1 MVITTLTRLGI
12 GKAMLDSK
20 LFRTELDETAA
31 KLARRGYQ
39 LDVDTLRQLEEQR
52 KSIQV
57 EVENLQS
64 TRNTISKQIGQKM
77 AAGDK
82 AGAEEI
88 KKQIGTLGSD
98 LDAKKT
104 QLATVQQQLDEIT
117 LSVPNIVAADV
128 PDGKDE
134 SENLEVSRWGTPKE
148 YDFEVKD
155 HVDLGEMGGGLDFAS
170 ATKLTGARFIV
181 MQGQFARL
189 HRAIAQFMLDLHTEQ
204 HGYTEMYVPYLVNSD
219 SLYGTGQLPKFGA
232 DLFHTEPLT
241 EKVNDEEPRKLSLIP
256 TAEVPLTN
264 MVRDT
269 ILDEAELPLKM
280 TAHTPCFRSE
290 AGSYGRD
297 TRGLIRMHQ
306 FDKVELVQIVKPED
320 SEQALEEL
328 TGHAEKVLQLLDLPY
343 RKVVLCTGDMGFGA
357 HKTYDLEVW
366 VPAQKTYRE
375 ISSCSNVWDFQARRM
390 QARFRRKGEKK
401 PELVHTLNGS
411 GLAVG
416 RTMVAILENNQQA
429 DGRIE
434 IPQVLRKYMND
445 ATHIG

>member
-1 MVITTLTRLGI
+1 
-12 GKAMLDSK
+12 MLDSK
-20 LFRTELDETAA
+20 LLRTELDDTAE
-31 KLARRGYQ
+31 KLARRGYK
-39 LDVDTLRQLEEQR
+39 LDVETIRTLEDQR

-64 TRNTISKQIGQKM
+64 SRNSISKQIGQKM

-82 AGAEEI
+82 EGAEEI

-98 LDAKKT
+98 LEAKKV
-104 QLATVQQQLDEIT
+104 QLAEIQNKLEYIT
-117 LSVPNIVAADV
+117 LSVPNLPDDEV
-128 PDGKDE
+128 PAGKDE
-134 SENLEVSRWGTPKE
+134 NDNVEVSRWGEPKS

-155 HVDLGEMGGGLDFAS
+155 HVDLGEMGDGLDFAC
-170 ATKLTGARFIV
+170 ATKITGARFIV
-181 MQGQFARL
+181 MKGQFARL
-189 HRAIAQFMLDLHTEQ
+189 HRAIAQFMLDLHTEE
-204 HGYTEMYVPYLVNSD
+204 HGYTEVYVPYLVNSD
-219 SLYGTGQLPKFGA
+219 SLYGTGQLPKFGE

-256 TAEVPLTN
+256 TAEVPVTN

-269 ILDEAELPLKM
+269 IVDEADLPIKM

-306 FDKVELVQIVKPED
+306 FDKVELIQITKPED
-320 SEQALEEL
+320 SMAALEEL
-328 TGHAEKVLQLLDLPY
+328 TGHAEKVLQMLELPY
-343 RKVVLCTGDMGFGA
+343 RKVILCTGDMGFGA
-357 HKTYDLEVW
+357 RKTYDLEVW
-366 VPAQKTYRE
+366 VPAQETYRE
-375 ISSCSNVWDFQARRM
+375 ISSCSNTWDFQARRM

-401 PELVHTLNGS
+401 PELLHTLNGS

-416 RTMVAILENNQQA
+416 RTMVAILENNQEA
-429 DGRIE
+429 DGRIA
-434 IPQVLRKYMND
+434 IPAALQKYMGG

>member
-1 MVITTLTRLGI
+1 
-12 GKAMLDSK
+12 MLDSK
-20 LFRTELDETAA
+20 LLRTELDETAA
-31 KLARRGYQ
+31 KLARRGFK
-39 LDVDTLRQLEEQR
+39 LDVETIRKLEEQR

-64 TRNTISKQIGQKM
+64 TRNSISKQIGQKM

-82 AGAEEI
+82 EGAEEI

-98 LDAKKT
+98 LDAKKVELE
-104 QLATVQQQLDEIT
+104 QVMAQLDEFT
-117 LSVPNIVAADV
+117 LSVPNIPDDEV

-134 SENLEVSRWGTPKE
+134 NDNVEISRWGEPKT
-148 YDFEVKD
+148 YDFELKD

-170 ATKLTGARFIV
+170 AVKITGARFIV
-181 MQGQFARL
+181 MKGQFARL
-189 HRAIAQFMLDLHTEQ
+189 HRAIAQFMLDLHTEE

-219 SLYGTGQLPKFGA
+219 SLFGTGQLPKFGK
-232 DLFHTEPLT
+232 DLFHTEPLV

-256 TAEVPLTN
+256 TAEVPVTN
-264 MVRDT
+264 LVRDT
-269 ILDEAELPLKM
+269 ISDEADLPIKM

-306 FDKVELVQIVKPED
+306 FDKVELVQITKPED
-320 SEQALEEL
+320 SMNALEEL
-328 TGHAEKVLQLLDLPY
+328 TGHAEKVLQLLELPY

-357 HKTYDLEVW
+357 RKTYDLEVW
-366 VPAQKTYRE
+366 VPAQETYRE
-375 ISSCSNVWDFQARRM
+375 ISSCSNMWDFQARRM

-416 RTMVAILENNQQA
+416 RTMVAILENNQEA
-429 DGRIE
+429 DGRIA
-434 IPQVLRKYMND
+434 IPSVLQKYMAG

>member
-1 MVITTLTRLGI
+1 
-12 GKAMLDSK
+12 MLDSK
-20 LFRTELDETAA
+20 LLRTELDETAA
-31 KLARRGYQ
+31 KLARRGFK
-39 LDVDTLRQLEEQR
+39 LDVDTISQLEEQR

-64 TRNTISKQIGQKM
+64 TRNSISKQIGQKM
-77 AAGDK
+77 ASGDK
-82 AGAEEI
+82 EGAEEI

-98 LDAKKT
+98 LEAKKVE
-104 QLATVQQQLDEIT
+104 LAEVLGKLEDIT
-117 LSVPNIVAADV
+117 LSVPNLPDDEV
-128 PDGKDE
+128 PNGKDE
-134 SENLEVSRWGTPKE
+134 SENVEISRWGEPKR

-155 HVDLGEMGGGLDFAS
+155 HVDLGELSGGLDFAS
-170 ATKLTGARFIV
+170 ATKITGARFIV
-181 MQGQFARL
+181 MKGKFARL
-189 HRAIAQFMLDLHTEQ
+189 HRAIAQFMLDLHTDE
-204 HGYTEMYVPYLVNSD
+204 HGYTEMYVPYLVNAD
-219 SLYGTGQLPKFGA
+219 SLFGTGQLPKFGE

-241 EKVNDEEPRKLSLIP
+241 EKVSDEEPRKLSLIP
-256 TAEVPLTN
+256 TAEVPVTN

-269 ILDEAELPLKM
+269 ITDEADLPVKM

-306 FDKVELVQIVKPED
+306 FDKVELVQITKPED
-320 SEQALEEL
+320 SMNALEEL
-328 TGHAEKVLQLLDLPY
+328 TGHAEKVLQLLELPY

-357 HKTYDLEVW
+357 RKTYDLEVW
-366 VPAQKTYRE
+366 VPAQETYRE
-375 ISSCSNVWDFQARRM
+375 ISSCSNMWDFQARRM

-416 RTMVAILENNQQA
+416 RTMVAILENNQEA
-429 DGRIE
+429 DGRIAV
-434 IPQVLRKYMND
+434 PTVLQKYMGG

>member
-1 MVITTLTRLGI
+1 
-12 GKAMLDSK
+12 MLDSK
-20 LFRTELDETAA
+20 LLRTELDETAE
-31 KLARRGYQ
+31 KLARRGFK
-39 LDVDTLRQLEEQR
+39 LDVETISTLENQR

-64 TRNTISKQIGQKM
+64 TRNSISKQIGQKM

-82 AGAEEI
+82 EGAEAI

-98 LDAKKT
+98 LEAKKV
-104 QLATVQQQLDEIT
+104 QLAEIQNKLEYIT
-117 LSVPNIVAADV
+117 LSVPNLPDDEV

-134 SENLEVSRWGTPKE
+134 NDNLEISRWGEPKA

-155 HVDLGEMGGGLDFAS
+155 HVDLGEFAGGLDFSS
-170 ATKLTGARFIV
+170 ATKITGARFII
-181 MQGQFARL
+181 MKGQFARL
-189 HRAIAQFMLDLHTEQ
+189 HRAIAQFMLDLHTEE
-204 HGYTEMYVPYLVNSD
+204 HGYTEVYVPYFVNSD
-219 SLYGTGQLPKFGA
+219 SLYGTGQLPKFGE

-256 TAEVPLTN
+256 TAEVPVTN

-269 ILDEAELPLKM
+269 IVDEADLPIKM

-306 FDKVELVQIVKPED
+306 FDKVELVQITKPED
-320 SEQALEEL
+320 SMAALEEL
-328 TGHAEKVLQLLDLPY
+328 TGHAEKVLQMLELPY
-343 RKVVLCTGDMGFGA
+343 RKVILCTGDMGFGA
-357 HKTYDLEVW
+357 RKTYDLEVW
-366 VPAQKTYRE
+366 VPAQETYRE
-375 ISSCSNVWDFQARRM
+375 ISSCSNTWDFQARRM

-401 PELVHTLNGS
+401 PELLHTLNGS

-416 RTMVAILENNQQA
+416 RTMVAILENNQEA
-429 DGRIE
+429 NGRIA
-434 IPQVLRKYMND
+434 IPTVLQKYMGGV
-445 ATHIG
+445 THIG